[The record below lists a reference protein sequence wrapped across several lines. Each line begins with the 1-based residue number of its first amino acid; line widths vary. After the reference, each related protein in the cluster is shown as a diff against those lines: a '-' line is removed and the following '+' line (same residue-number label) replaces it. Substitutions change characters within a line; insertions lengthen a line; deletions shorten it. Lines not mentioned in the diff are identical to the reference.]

1 MPAPRPGLVEEP
13 GIAVQE
19 SAPQP
24 ADAVTRIGYKHLDR
38 L

>member
-1 MPAPRPGLVEEP
+1 MSGPRPGLVEEP

-19 SAPQP
+19 SALQP
-24 ADAVTRIGYKHLDR
+24 ADAVTRIGYEHLGR